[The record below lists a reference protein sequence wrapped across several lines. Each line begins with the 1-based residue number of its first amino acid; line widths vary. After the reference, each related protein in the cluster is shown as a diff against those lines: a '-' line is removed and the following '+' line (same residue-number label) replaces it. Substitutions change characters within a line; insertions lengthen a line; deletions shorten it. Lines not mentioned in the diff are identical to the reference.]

1 MYGLRHGQSEQAFRH
16 THQGVHAKRLDQV
29 VDAFC
34 RLFVIGVVV
43 RFCGVVVV
51 VGVVRLN
58 CGRCLF
64 VIGDGGLIGAILFG
78 GALSPSAKL
87 VVSFKVAR
95 ALEKLK
101 RTEEAM
107 DQYYTQV
114 VLAYRRE
121 RVGGARLD
129 DEARAVFSKAA
140 FRLAD
145 EFEGRG
151 KDRQAVAVLDL
162 VATSDS
168 PAAEEAR
175 KRIRRLTE
183 KGGIL

>member
-1 MYGLRHGQSEQAFRH
+1 MGADNSARYRAALEAYR
-16 THQGVHAKRLDQV
+16 
-29 VDAFC
+29 
-34 RLFVIGVVV
+34 
-43 RFCGVVVV
+43 
-51 VGVVRLN
+51 
-58 CGRCLF
+58 
-64 VIGDGGLIGAILFG
+64 AILFG